1 MCIPTK
7 LQQNIIDRTKEGD
20 AIAKFLFDT
29 MQGQH
34 TDAKFNHRLEAAK
47 HLIRYGFPNAECE
60 TAADRLSR
68 AGGNPEGQGEDET
81 PVQSPLSPGE
91 RARACPELAEGVR
104 GEEIAAPVTHLDIL
118 NYEIAHLIRHETAEG
133 HTLVEFLI
141 HTMTGR
147 DRPFT
152 PKKFCIKPADRMAAA
167 RELLRRG
174 FGDLGSRRKQSDGND
189 ESNTYDTLHTDL
201 AKRMREY
208 SERGTDTVR
217 FLLEVMSDPNPEE
230 EFTIHH
236 RMSAA
241 QELLRRGWDTNY
253 DNIRPEHLTDY
264 WRDKESSCLSIG
276 QKKTLSGLSTS
287 IDDYDNYDDTDYE
300 AIAKEIREEEDR
312 DVNSKLLRFQETVPS
327 SRHSSESRNLEDL
340 QAASPATKLPLPQGE
355 GWGEGKETNAPSTPT
370 LPKSLPQSKSEN
382 EPTADRKSIIKE
394 FKEAMDKGD
403 ERAALRA
410 EAKYR
415 RIDVKPEKNIY
426 DYGPND
432 PDPTVDYYFEPLST
446 EEQAKFD
453 KEDRREHGLTEE
465 EIAEYSAISTPEG
478 KSDPLSAAC
487 RSRRHPQH
495 AHPPQPAR
503 RQAQKPHHPQP
514 ISHPA
519 GPVRLCQLHSPDS
532 FGITSGVR
540 RLAAAKHSAQSLPQ
554 CYNCRTCSQALQG
567 TTATRRQTIDRRTSR
582 LPRSR
587 IWRIHC
593 ISSLGH
599 ATRRSGSGGR

>member
-7 LQQNIIDRTKEGD
+7 LQQNIIDRTREGD
-20 AIAKFLFDT
+20 SIAAFLVDT

-34 TDAKFNHRLEAAK
+34 TDAKFCHRLEAAK
-47 HLIRYGFPNAECE
+47 HLIKYGFPDTDCE
-60 TAADRLSR
+60 TTSDRLSR
-68 AGGNPEGQGEDET
+68 AGGIPEGQGGDET

-91 RARACPELAEGVR
+91 RARVR
-104 GEEIAAPVTHLDIL
+104 GEEITNPVTHLDIL

-133 HTLVEFLI
+133 HTVVEFLI
-141 HTMTGR
+141 HIMTGR

-152 PKKFCIKPADRMAAA
+152 PKKFRIKPADRMAAA

-174 FGDLGSRRKQSDGND
+174 FGDLGSRRRLSDTTD
-189 ESNTYDTLHTDL
+189 EANAYDTLHTDL
-201 AKRMREY
+201 ARRMREY
-208 SERGTDTVR
+208 SERGADTIR

-230 EFTIHH
+230 EYTIHH
-236 RMSAA
+236 RLSAA

-253 DNIRPEHLTDY
+253 DAVKPKHLQDY
-264 WRDKESSCLSIG
+264 WRDKESSRLSIG
-276 QKKTLSGLSTS
+276 QKKTQAGLSTS

-300 AIAKEIREEEDR
+300 AIAKEMREEEDR
-312 DVNSKLLRFQETVPS
+312 DDNSKPLRFQETVPS

-382 EPTADRKSIIKE
+382 EPSARRAIIKE
-394 FKEAMDKGD
+394 FREAMDRGD

-432 PDPTVDYYFEPLST
+432 PDPTIDYYFEPLNP

-465 EIAEYSAISTPEG
+465 EIADYSSMPAPRG
-478 KSDPLSAAC
+478 MSDPLVQLAEAAEAHNTPILPNPLARKRKNPTI
-487 RSRRHPQH
+487 RSP
-495 AHPPQPAR
+495 
-503 RQAQKPHHPQP
+503 
-514 ISHPA
+514 
-519 GPVRLCQLHSPDS
+519 
-532 FGITSGVR
+532 
-540 RLAAAKHSAQSLPQ
+540 
-554 CYNCRTCSQALQG
+554 
-567 TTATRRQTIDRRTSR
+567 
-582 LPRSR
+582 
-587 IWRIHC
+587 
-593 ISSLGH
+593 
-599 ATRRSGSGGR
+599 